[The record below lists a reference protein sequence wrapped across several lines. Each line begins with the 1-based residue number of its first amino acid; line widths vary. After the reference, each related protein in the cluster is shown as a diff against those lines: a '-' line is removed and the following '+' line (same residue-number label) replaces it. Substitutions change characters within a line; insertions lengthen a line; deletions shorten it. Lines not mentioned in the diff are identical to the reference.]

1 MSRQAAGTAAIVEQL
16 PALDFV
22 TPMPGFPGHRRFHL
36 VEVDDSGLLY
46 ALTSADDPELRF
58 LVIPPP
64 PFFPD
69 YSPEIGDEALAALGT
84 AEAGRL
90 LLLLVVT
97 AGETV
102 EETTANLLAPIV
114 VDQESRRAVQTVLT
128 GSGLPVRA
136 SLRA

>member
-1 MSRQAAGTAAIVEQL
+1 MTDGL
-16 PALDFV
+16 PALDFI
-22 TPMPGFPGHRRFHL
+22 TPMPGFPGHHRFHL
-36 VEVDDSGLLY
+36 VAVDDSGLLY

-69 YSPEIGDEALAALGT
+69 YTPEIGDDALASLGT
-84 AEAGRL
+84 AESDRL

-97 AGETV
+97 AGESI
-102 EETTANLLAPIV
+102 EGTTANLFAPIV
-114 VDQESRRAVQTVLT
+114 VDQASRRAVQTVLT